1 MQIVVHY
8 ERLFGFYL
16 KKSEMKILSLLY
28 TLSLLSTA
36 IFVYQGGILKICLR
50 IDACLS
56 DIDLRK
62 RNRIVRY
69 LLIKPLFCY
78 NILHIWYDVYEFY
91 VY

>member
-36 IFVYQGGILKICLR
+36 IFVYQGEFLKMCLR

-56 DIDLRK
+56 AIDLRK
-62 RNRIVRY
+62 KKQNSKVFIDKTSLLLQYFTY
-69 LLIKPLFCY
+69 L
-78 NILHIWYDVYEFY
+78 V
-91 VY
+91 

>member
-62 RNRIVRY
+62 KKQNSKVFIDKTSLLLQYFTY
-69 LLIKPLFCY
+69 L
-78 NILHIWYDVYEFY
+78 V
-91 VY
+91 

>member
-62 RNRIVRY
+62 KKQNSKVFIDKTS
-69 LLIKPLFCY
+69 LLLQNFTY
-78 NILHIWYDVYEFY
+78 SV
-91 VY
+91 